1 MTRWLFLG
9 LVVLGCDTGE
19 ANESRRIPKLPPQAQ
34 SAVALAPI
42 PVSVEGGT
50 DTVVD
55 TALLEKVPPDYSSE
69 DRRAWRFSTLLGG
82 VVGTG
87 TVVAVTGARG
97 IVLEL
102 PEPTPEAEPVL
113 VVSRR
118 GEVIAAVIE
127 PKDPF
132 PQYHGRGGRLGRR
145 GDPLPRVDGV
155 TKITV
160 KRRL

>member
-1 MTRWLFLG
+1 M
-9 LVVLGCDTGE
+9 
-19 ANESRRIPKLPPQAQ
+19 PKLPPPAQ

-42 PVSVEGGT
+42 PVAVEGGT

-55 TALLEKVPPDYSSE
+55 GALLERVAPDYSSE
-69 DRRAWRFSTLLGG
+69 DRRAWRFTTLLGG
-82 VVGTG
+82 VVQPG
-87 TVVAVTGARG
+87 TVVAVTGERG

-118 GEVIAAVIE
+118 GDVIAAVIE

-145 GDPLPRVDGV
+145 GDPLPRIDGV

>member
-1 MTRWLFLG
+1 V
-9 LVVLGCDTGE
+9 LVLAIAVACDTGE
-19 ANESRRIPKLPPQAQ
+19 VNESRRMPKLPPVVS
-34 SAVALAPI
+34 SAVIVAPI
-42 PVSVEGGT
+42 PVAVEGGT
-50 DTVVD
+50 DLVVD
-55 TALLEKVPPDYSSE
+55 GALLERIPPDYSSE
-69 DRRAWRFSTLLGG
+69 DRRAWRFSSLFGG
-82 VVGTG
+82 VVGPG
-87 TVVAVTGARG
+87 TVVAVTGERG

-102 PEPTPEAEPVL
+102 PSPTPEAEPVL

-127 PKDPF
+127 PGDPF

-155 TKITV
+155 TRIAV

>member
-1 MTRWLFLG
+1 MKRWRLAV
-9 LVVLGCDTGE
+9 LVALGCDTGE
-19 ANESRRIPKLPPQAQ
+19 ANEARRMPKLPPPAQ
-34 SAVALAPI
+34 SAVAMTPI
-42 PVSVEGGT
+42 PVAVEGGPG
-50 DTVVD
+50 TVVD
-55 TALLEKVPPDYSSE
+55 GALLERIAPDYSSE
-69 DRRAWRFSTLLGG
+69 DRRAWRFSTLLGS
-82 VVGTG
+82 VRPG
-87 TVVAVTGARG
+87 TVVAVTGERG

-127 PKDPF
+127 PHDPF

-155 TKITV
+155 TKITI

>member
-1 MTRWLFLG
+1 MKRWRLAV
-9 LVVLGCDTGE
+9 LVALGCDTGE
-19 ANESRRIPKLPPQAQ
+19 ANEARRMPKLPPPAQ
-34 SAVALAPI
+34 SAVVMAPI
-42 PVSVEGGT
+42 PVAVEGGT

-55 TALLEKVPPDYSSE
+55 GALLERIEPDYSSE
-69 DRRAWRFSTLLGG
+69 DRRAWRFSTLL
-82 VVGTG
+82 VGELHPG
-87 TVVAVTGARG
+87 KVVAITGERG

-118 GEVIAAVIE
+118 GEAIAAVIE
-127 PKDPF
+127 PHDPF

-145 GDPLPRVDGV
+145 GDPLPRIDGV
-155 TKITV
+155 TKITI